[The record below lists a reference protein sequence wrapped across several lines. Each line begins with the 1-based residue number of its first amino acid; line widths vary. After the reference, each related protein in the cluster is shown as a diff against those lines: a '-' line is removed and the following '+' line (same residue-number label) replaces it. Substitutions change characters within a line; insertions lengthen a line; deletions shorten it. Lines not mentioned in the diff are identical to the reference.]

1 MENVSTINT
10 VPAMQNPYD
19 LGSMT
24 REEVIQLFEKLG
36 VFQAALTM
44 LSYMYNAQS
53 ALSISMYADMNEAS
67 KASTTAQK
75 MANLVDAK
83 IADVQSSSD
92 KSAKT
97 RLHQEVIDYIN
108 NPRNGITISGL
119 TEKKLTDDQVKEKMQ
134 EYLGKFSGNSS
145 SSYVEYVSKMPDFS
159 AQRIQTSLTDE
170 MGAGDLQTVKAAISA
185 KANNLTTTVNNSQL
199 SIQQMSNTL
208 NLLTSA
214 RSDMQSLQYRTI
226 SAISFGK

>member
-1 MENVSTINT
+1 MENTSTINT
-10 VPAMQNPYD
+10 FSAMQNPYD
-19 LGSMT
+19 LGSMS
-24 REEVIQLFEKLG
+24 REEVVQLFEKLG

-92 KSAKT
+92 KNAKA
-97 RLHQEVIDYIN
+97 RLPQEVIDYIN
-108 NPRNGITISGL
+108 DPRNGITISGL
-119 TEKKLTDDQVKEKMQ
+119 SEKKLTEDQVKEKIQ
-134 EYLGKFSGNSS
+134 EYRDNFSGNSLT
-145 SSYVEYVSKMPDFS
+145 EYMSKMPDFS
-159 AQRIQTSLTDE
+159 AQKIQTSLTDE